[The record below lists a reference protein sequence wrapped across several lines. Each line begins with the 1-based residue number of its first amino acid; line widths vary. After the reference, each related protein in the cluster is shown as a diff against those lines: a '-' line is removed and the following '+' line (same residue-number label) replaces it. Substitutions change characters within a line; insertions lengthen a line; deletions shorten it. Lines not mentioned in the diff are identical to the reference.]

1 LPPATSS
8 RSEAISALSDL
19 ISRSKGAVSSC
30 MILRSALRSL
40 LSFSACSSPRQDL
53 DHEDGDGDAVY
64 RDEERTVTFHG
75 ATARL
80 ESECDGID

>member
-1 LPPATSS
+1 VLLAEDVPTVAEE
-8 RSEAISALSDL
+8 RGALHDE
-19 ISRSKGAVSSC
+19 
-30 MILRSALRSL
+30 
-40 LSFSACSSPRQDL
+40 PRQDL

-75 ATARL
+75 TTARL